1 MLVSFLFLWTAIF
14 FVWRCSI
21 DRPSFMLVRLRLKKT
36 FLNQISLQGSLI
48 DGVGNCGRFCRI
60 LRLSVIG
67 SSVRTLPS
75 RKSFPHG
82 RSCWMPTFGTG
93 AWRPGGPGFA
103 DPRINDCNGQCIMGN
118 QGTWTHGSCYSFTP
132 KMRLFYMKN
141 YGKWVKCWFS
151 RSEACRNGTGPRR
164 QTKMA
169 LGNWST
175 TEKVVPR
182 PLPSIMDLWFWR
194 QLGSTKIAVSCHFS
208 RINKPG
214 RVVR

>member
-1 MLVSFLFLWTAIF
+1 MIFPLDSDIFCVKVLNWPTTLHARSATAQKF
-14 FVWRCSI
+14 F
-21 DRPSFMLVRLRLKKT
+21 

-67 SSVRTLPS
+67 SSVRTVPS

-82 RSCWMPTFGTG
+82 RSLLDANVWDGGLETRG
-93 AWRPGGPGFA
+93 ARFC
-103 DPRINDCNGQCIMGN
+103 RSEN
-118 QGTWTHGSCYSFTP
+118 QWLQWTVHHGKSG
-132 KMRLFYMKN
+132 KN
-141 YGKWVKCWFS
+141 YGKRVKCWFS
-151 RSEACRNGTGPRR
+151 RSEACRNRAGPRR

-175 TEKVVPR
+175 TEEVVPR

-194 QLGSTKIAVSCHFS
+194 QLGSTKIDVSCHFS